1 MDLIKCSYDFC
12 SCKCEDPKVKVNAT
26 SVVDDGK
33 SVNKEN
39 VNSSNSTS
47 SQGSGQSHSETGTSK
62 TQSGT
67 TSESIRPIESGP
79 APYQDIH
86 REPYLLGEAAKSG
99 LFNIWFKLF
108 VITMSLEVK

>member
-26 SVVDDGK
+26 SVADDGK

-47 SQGSGQSHSETGTSK
+47 SQGSGQSQTEAGTSK
-62 TQSGT
+62 THSET
-67 TSESIRPIESGP
+67 AFESIRPIISGP
-79 APYQDIH
+79 APHQDIH

-99 LFNIWFKLF
+99 AFNIWFKPF
-108 VITMSLEVK
+108 VMTMSLEV

>member
-1 MDLIKCSYDFC
+1 MI
-12 SCKCEDPKVKVNAT
+12 SCTCEDPRIKVNSTYVA
-26 SVVDDGK
+26 DDGK
-33 SVNKEN
+33 REDKEN

-47 SQGSGQSHSETGTSK
+47 GQGSGQSQSEAGTSK
-62 TQSGT
+62 TRSGT

-108 VITMSLEVK
+108 VITMSLEV